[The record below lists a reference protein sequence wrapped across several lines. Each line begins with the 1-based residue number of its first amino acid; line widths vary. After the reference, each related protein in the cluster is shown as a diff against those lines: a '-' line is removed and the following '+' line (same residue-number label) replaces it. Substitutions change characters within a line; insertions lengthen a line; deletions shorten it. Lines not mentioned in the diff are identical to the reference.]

1 MLEAAIKDM
10 PPVLY
15 ICLKYRWVDQL
26 PLGKTLERT
35 GIPKSTYYRRCDK
48 AIEFIY
54 YHVNGIA
61 AGMKDL
67 LDRIN
72 GT

>member
-15 ICLKYRWVDQL
+15 ICLKYHWVDQL

-48 AIEFIY
+48 DIEFIY